1 MWYMFT
7 QPVLLLAFGLL
18 LLANGAAAN
27 AAIWQELPQGL
38 QGVQQPA
45 LSENSSN
52 RYFLVDDAALRSAF
66 ILAPHE
72 TSGDLSHHIQLPMPD
87 GKLAKF
93 SILESPIMAPELAA
107 RYPEIRTYRVIGVD
121 DQHAQGR
128 VSITPLGFSGM
139 IATDAGRVIISPDNF
154 KRQDHVYRTG
164 FAARQASAV
173 YNCGVHEHAKDL
185 SAWVDPQSKTA
196 NRVTGSLQEYDLAVA
211 ATFEYYDFFDNPP
224 STSGTTSAID
234 MTINQVNLVYERD
247 LGIRLRL
254 VANNDEIYETVNG
267 SLLGNEDAI
276 ELLGQVNTWIDTNL
290 TGGDSAYDIGHVFS
304 RPTFGGGVAFLGAV
318 CNDAIKAGGV
328 SGLNNP
334 FMNPAFDID
343 LVAHEIG
350 HQFNAEHSFNGTT
363 SSCIN
368 RNESTAYEPGS
379 GSTIMAYAGICITE
393 NLQSNSDATFHAGS
407 IEEINAFATG
417 PATCFDLVATTP
429 AGNNDPDITLVND
442 TNIPANTPFMLDA
455 MASDVDLNTLSF
467 QWDQMNTGCPTD
479 AASFGTDNGSNPLF
493 RSYVPR
499 SDSWRNFPA
508 LGTQLQG
515 RYDKS
520 EVLACQNRN
529 LDFRLTVR
537 DGVSGQ
543 DIEDVRVA
551 VTNSAG
557 PFEITNLGA
566 PQALAAGT
574 PFAVDWD
581 IANTNLAPINCANVD
596 IDLMTF
602 APGYASY
609 SVYSLAAMTT
619 NDGSESVTITPATSE
634 HPLARIRVKCSD
646 NIFYDIS
653 DADLTVTPTG
663 GPVML
668 GDTDFTTQFYANI
681 ATTGFAAPACGAVV
695 DCSPPPVV
703 DDSPSSNN
711 GDASAFGFF
720 WLLLLAGLCAV
731 RHWLRGPF
739 GTGRESIRQH
749 KS

>member
-1 MWYMFT
+1 M
-7 QPVLLLAFGLL
+7 L
-18 LLANGAAAN
+18 AN
-27 AAIWQELPQGL
+27 AAAASTTIWHELPQDLLGN
-38 QGVQQPA
+38 QQRA
-45 LSENSSN
+45 LGEKSSN
-52 RYFLVDDAALRSAF
+52 RYFEADDAALRSAF

-72 TSGDLSHHIQLPMPD
+72 TSGDMSHHIQLPMPD

-93 SILESPIMAPELAA
+93 SMLESPIMAPELAA
-107 RYPEIRTYRVIGVD
+107 KYPEIRTYRVIGVD

-139 IATDAGRVIISPDNF
+139 IHTDAGRVIISPNDF
-154 KRQDHVYRTG
+154 KAQDHVYRTG
-164 FAARQASAV
+164 FAARQASTA

-185 SAWVDPQSKTA
+185 STWVNPQSKSA
-196 NRVTGSLQEYDLAVA
+196 SRMPGNLQQYDLAVA
-211 ATFEYYDFFDNPP
+211 ATFEYYDFFDTPP
-224 STSGTTSAID
+224 STSGTTSAIA

-247 LGIRLRL
+247 LGIRLVL

-267 SLLGNEDAI
+267 SLLGNDDAI
-276 ELLGQVNTWIDTNL
+276 ELLGQVNPWIDSNL
-290 TGGDSAYDIGHVFS
+290 TGGDSVYDIGHVFS
-304 RPTFGGGVAFLGAV
+304 RPTFGGGVANLGAV

-328 SGLNNP
+328 SGVDNP

-368 RNESTAYEPGS
+368 RNASTAYEPGS
-379 GSTIMAYAGICITE
+379 GSTIMAYAGICFAE
-393 NLQSNSDATFHAGS
+393 DLQPNSDATFHAGS
-407 IEEINAFATG
+407 IEEINAFVATT
-417 PATCFDLVATTP
+417 TCSTLVATTP
-429 AGNNDPDITLVND
+429 AGNSDPVIGPVNGS
-442 TNIPANTPFMLDA
+442 NIPANTPFILDA
-455 MASDVDLNTLSF
+455 GATDIDPDTLSY
-467 QWDQMNTGCPTD
+467 QWDQMNAGCPTD
-479 AASFGTDNGSNPLF
+479 AASFGTDNGSNSLF

-499 SDSWRNFPA
+499 SDSRRNFPA

-515 RYDKS
+515 RYDKA
-520 EVLACQNRN
+520 EVLPCQNRN

-543 DIEDVRVA
+543 DIGNVPVA

-581 IANTNLAPINCANVD
+581 IANTDLAPINCASVN

-609 SVYSLAAMTT
+609 SEYSLATMTD
-619 NDGSESVTITPATSE
+619 NDGSESVTIMPATSS

-663 GPVML
+663 GPVIL
-668 GDTDFTTQFYANI
+668 GDTDYTTQFYANI
-681 ATTGFAAPACGAVV
+681 AITGNTPPACGAVV
-695 DCSPPPVV
+695 DCSPPVVV
-703 DDSPSSNN
+703 DDSPGSGK
-711 GDASAFGFF
+711 GDASSFGYI
-720 WLLLLAGLCAV
+720 WLLLLGSLAAFRRFC
-731 RHWLRGPF
+731 R
-739 GTGRESIRQH
+739 RQG
-749 KS
+749 

>member
-1 MWYMFT
+1 MWYMLN
-7 QPVLLLAFGLL
+7 QPLHLLAFGFL

-27 AAIWQELPQGL
+27 TAIWHELPQDRSGN
-38 QGVQQPA
+38 QQRA
-45 LSENSSN
+45 LSEKPSN
-52 RYFLVDDAALRSAF
+52 RYFEADDAALRSAF

-72 TSGDLSHHIQLPMPD
+72 TSGDISHHIQLPMPD

-93 SILESPIMAPELAA
+93 SMLESPIMAPELAA
-107 RYPEIRTYRVIGVD
+107 KYPEIRTYRVIGVD
-121 DQHAQGR
+121 DQRAQGR

-139 IATDAGRVIISPDNF
+139 IDTDTGRVIISPDNF
-154 KRQDHVYRTG
+154 KAQDHVYRTG
-164 FAARQASAV
+164 FAARQDSAA
-173 YNCGVHEHAKDL
+173 YNCGVHQHAKDL
-185 SAWVDPQSKTA
+185 STWVDPQSKTA
-196 NRVTGSLQEYDLAVA
+196 SRMTGSLQEFDLAVA

-224 STSGTTSAID
+224 STTGTTSAIV
-234 MTINQVNLVYERD
+234 MTINQVNLIYERD

-267 SLLGNEDAI
+267 SLLGNNDAL
-276 ELLGQVNTWIDTNL
+276 ELLGQVNPWIDSNL

-304 RPTFGGGVAFLGAV
+304 RPIFGGGVANLGAV

-328 SGLNNP
+328 SGVDNP

-363 SSCIN
+363 SSCLN

-379 GSTIMAYAGICITE
+379 GSTIMAYAGICAAE
-393 NLQSNSDATFHAGS
+393 NLQPNSDATFHAGS
-407 IEEINAFATG
+407 IEEINAFVATT
-417 PATCFDLVATTP
+417 TCSALIATTP
-429 AGNNDPDITLVND
+429 AGNNDPVIGMVNG
-442 TNIPANTPFMLDA
+442 TNIPANTPFLLDA
-455 MASDVDLNTLSF
+455 MASDVDPNTLSY
-467 QWDQMNTGCPTD
+467 QWDQMNAGCPTD
-479 AASFGTDNGSNPLF
+479 AASFGTDNGSNSLF

-515 RYDKS
+515 RYDKA
-520 EVLACQNRN
+520 EVLPCQNRN

-543 DIEDVRVA
+543 DIENVPVV

-557 PFEITNLGA
+557 PFEIINLGV

-574 PFAVDWD
+574 SFAVDWD
-581 IANTNLAPINCANVD
+581 VANTDLAPINCANVD

-609 SVYSLAAMTT
+609 SMYSLATMTA
-619 NDGSESVTITPATSE
+619 NDGSESVTITPATSA

-663 GPVML
+663 GPVNL

-681 ATTGFAAPACGAVV
+681 AITGIAPPACGAVV
-695 DCSPPPVV
+695 NCSAPVVV
-703 DDSPSSNN
+703 DDPPDSNKH
-711 GDASAFGFF
+711 DASAFGFA
-720 WLLLLAGLCAV
+720 WMLLFAGLATF
-731 RHWLRGPF
+731 RHWLRPYLHLP
-739 GTGRESIRQH
+739 RSIES
-749 KS
+749 